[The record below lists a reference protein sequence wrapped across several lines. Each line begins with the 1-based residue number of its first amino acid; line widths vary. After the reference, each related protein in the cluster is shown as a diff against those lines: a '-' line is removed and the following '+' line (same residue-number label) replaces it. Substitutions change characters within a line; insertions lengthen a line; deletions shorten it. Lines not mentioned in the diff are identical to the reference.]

1 MEELNIGIIG
11 LDTSHS
17 IEFTRRTQAPD
28 CTLDQKVDGMKIVT
42 CLRFPSAFQS
52 EPDQDKRQQILEGWG
67 VAVTK
72 DVNEATCDV
81 DALMLEINDP
91 GLHLEYFQK
100 IVNIGKPIFVDKP
113 PADTVANA
121 KKIGILA
128 KEKKVKIFSASSL
141 RFSPQVL
148 QIEKEMPQA
157 KICLSIG
164 CLGKAPKGSSIVWY
178 GVHAVE
184 MLQQVMGLGAK
195 KTYACKDAI
204 GIMAIIEY
212 SYNCRGLIQL
222 TEGDY
227 QYGIMVQDAK
237 TKKFY
242 SVDSTRLYTD
252 LLNRIR
258 DFFNGGKEPV
268 SWEESVEVQA
278 ILNAIEESVT
288 TGKEIA
294 IEI

>member
-1 MEELNIGIIG
+1 MAMLNIGIIG

-17 IEFTRRTQAPD
+17 IEFTRRIQAPD
-28 CTLDQKVDGMKIVT
+28 CPPDQKVKGMKVVT

-52 EPDQDKRQQILEGWG
+52 EPDQDKRQQILESWG

-72 DVNEATCDV
+72 NLDEATCDV

-121 KKIGILA
+121 QEIGRLA
-128 KEKKVKIFSASSL
+128 KEKKIRIFSASSL
-141 RFSPQVL
+141 RFGPQVL
-148 QIEKEMPQA
+148 QIAKEMPQA
-157 KICLSIG
+157 KICFSIG

-178 GVHAVE
+178 GVHVVE
-184 MLQQVMGLGAK
+184 MLQQVMGIGAK
-195 KTYACKDAI
+195 KAYACKDAI

-212 SYNCRGLIQL
+212 SYNRRGLIQL

-227 QYGIMVQDAK
+227 QYGIMAQDAK
-237 TKKFY
+237 TKKY
-242 SVDSTRLYTD
+242 YNVDSSRLYTD

-258 DFFNGGKEPV
+258 DFFNGAKPAVG
-268 SWEESVEVQA
+268 WEESVEVQA
-278 ILNAIEESVT
+278 ILNAIDQSVT
-288 TGKEIA
+288 TGKEVQ
-294 IEI
+294 IET

>member
-1 MEELNIGIIG
+1 MEGLNVGVIG

-17 IEFTRRTQAPD
+17 IEFTRRIQAPD
-28 CTLDQKVDGMKIVT
+28 CPPDQKVDGMKIVT

-52 EPDQDKRQQILEGWG
+52 EPDQDKRQKILEDWG
-67 VAVTK
+67 VKVTRNL
-72 DVNEATCDV
+72 DEATCDI
-81 DALMLEINDP
+81 DALLLEINDP

-100 IVNIGKPIFVDKP
+100 IVHIGKPIFVDKP

-121 KKIGILA
+121 QEIGKLA
-128 KEKKVKIFSASSL
+128 KEKKVRIFSASSL
-141 RFSPQVL
+141 RFGPQVL
-148 QIEKEMPQA
+148 QIAKEMPQS

-164 CLGKAPKGSSIVWY
+164 CLGKAPKGSSIIWY

-184 MLQQVMGLGAK
+184 MLQQVLGLGAK

-212 SYNCRGLIQL
+212 SYNRRGLIQL

-227 QYGIMVQDAK
+227 QYAIMAQDAK
-237 TKKFY
+237 SKKFY
-242 SVDSTRLYTD
+242 NIDSTRLYTD

-258 DFFNGGKEPV
+258 DFFNGGKESV
-268 SWEESVEVQA
+268 SWEEAVEVQA
-278 ILNAIEESVT
+278 ILNAIDQSVT
-288 TGKEIA
+288 TGKETQ

>member
-1 MEELNIGIIG
+1 MQNLKVGIIG

-17 IEFTRRTQAPD
+17 IEFTRRLQAPD
-28 CTLDQKVDGMKIVT
+28 CPPDQKVEGMKVLT

-52 EPDQDKRQQILEGWG
+52 EPDQDKRQKILEGWR
-67 VAVTK
+67 VKVTK
-72 DVNEATCDV
+72 NLEETVAGVDV
-81 DALMLEINDP
+81 LMLEINDP
-91 GLHLEYFQK
+91 GLHLEYFQQL
-100 IVNIGKPIFVDKP
+100 VGLGKPIFVDKP

-121 KKIGILA
+121 KEIGRLA

-141 RFSPQVL
+141 RYTPHL
-148 QIEKEMPQA
+148 AQIIREQMNP
-157 KICLSIG
+157 KIVMAIG
-164 CLGKAPKGSSIVWY
+164 PLGIAPKGSSIVWY

-195 KTYACKDAI
+195 KAFAYQDTL
-204 GIMAIIEY
+204 GIMAFLEY
-212 SYNCRGLIQL
+212 SNTRRGLIQL

-227 QYGIMVQDAK
+227 QYGIMAQDAK

-242 SVDSTRLYTD
+242 NVDTSRLYTD
-252 LLNRIR
+252 LLNKIR
-258 DFFNGGKEPV
+258 DFFNGAKLLV

-278 ILNAIEESVT
+278 ILNAIDQSVN
-288 TGKEIA
+288 TGKKVQ